1 MVDLEHPN
9 RREFVGMGLAG
20 LATAALPRMASAALT
35 PARRPNVVVFI
46 SDDQSEEDFGCLG
59 GNALTPNFD
68 RLAAQGMTFTN
79 AHVSSSVCSP
89 SRYALLT
96 GRYGG
101 SCTSESFVRT
111 HRPGTMTR
119 VENNVELEPDRGN
132 LPRMLQ
138 QAGYRTGFV
147 GKSHITH
154 HGVLNRPQDWPDHGL
169 ETYARDA
176 DPRDPAVSAKMRHN
190 HGWWAQRMQE
200 HGFDEANAVYAGN
213 LRELYNE
220 HANVHNLEWT
230 THAAC
235 QFMERNKE
243 QPFFLYVATT
253 MPHGPYPWIQQNGK
267 HPYSLDADPK
277 ITGAGYGDE
286 HLGVMPTRQS
296 VKDRVAAAGLDVR
309 RRHHATWMDDAA
321 GAMLNKLESLGIADD
336 TLFLFLADHGSRRH
350 GKTTCYDNGVKVP
363 MFARYPRLIKP
374 GSTCDELVQ
383 NIDFA
388 PTVLD
393 LAGVPKDDADHD
405 GASFSH
411 VLGDSKAAHHD
422 DLFFELGFS
431 RGVKTKRW
439 KYIAI
444 RYPERVQAQIARGE
458 PFAGWQ
464 GSEVPNPYLTRNQ
477 HLGFHAAKVN
487 PNYFD
492 LDQLYDLDADPRE
505 ERNIAADHPEVIEAM
520 KARLAKHLGGFE
532 NRPFGEF
539 T

>member
-1 MVDLEHPN
+1 MPILESPS
-9 RREFVGMGLAG
+9 RREFMGMGLAG
-20 LATAALPRMASAALT
+20 LATAALPQLACAK
-35 PARRPNVVVFI
+35 PAHRRPNVVVLI

-59 GNALTPNFD
+59 GNALTPHFD
-68 RLAAQGMTFTN
+68 RLADQGMTFTN

-89 SRYALLT
+89 SRYGLLT

-101 SCTSESFVRT
+101 RCTGDHFSRQ

-119 VENNVELEPDRGN
+119 VENNVELEADRDN
-132 LPRMLQ
+132 LPRLLQ

-154 HGVLNRPQDWPDHGL
+154 HDVLNRPQDWPEHGL
-169 ETYARDA
+169 EAYAPDD
-176 DPRDPAVSAKMRHN
+176 DPRDPAVSAKLRHN
-190 HGWWAQRMQE
+190 HDWWAQRMRE
-200 HGFDEANAVYAGN
+200 LGFDEANAVYAGN
-213 LRELYNE
+213 LRELYNKQ
-220 HANVHNLEWT
+220 ANVHNLEWT

-235 QFMERNKE
+235 QFMERNRD

-253 MPHGPYPWIQQNGK
+253 MPHGPYPWIERDK
-267 HPYSLDADPK
+267 KLPFSLDADPRM
-277 ITGAGYGDE
+277 TGAGYRDE

-296 VKDRVAAAGLDVR
+296 VKDRVASAGLDVR
-309 RRHHATWMDDAA
+309 RRHHATWMDDGA
-321 GAMLNKLESLGIADD
+321 GAMLDTLERLGLADD
-336 TLFLFLADHGSRRH
+336 TLFLFIADHGSRRH

-363 MFARYPRLIKP
+363 MFARYPRMIQP
-374 GSTCDELVQ
+374 GSTCNELVQ

-388 PTVLD
+388 PTVLE
-393 LAGVPKDDADHD
+393 LAGVKYAQATHD
-405 GASFSH
+405 GESFAK
-411 VLGDSKAAHHD
+411 LLPTGQGEHHD

-444 RYPERVQAQIARGE
+444 RYPDRVQDQITRGE
-458 PFAGWQ
+458 PFPGWQ
-464 GSEVPNPYLTRNQ
+464 GSEIPNPYLTRNQ

-505 ERNIAADHPEVIEAM
+505 ERNIADEHPEVVEAM
-520 KARLAKHLGGFE
+520 KARLAAYLKTFE
-532 NRPFGEF
+532 GRPFGEF